1 MDWEL
6 FTYGGG
12 ELLRLV
18 LNGVAA
24 LTAADDFFGLLRAV
38 ALFGLVWVLVEG
50 AFNLRRLNVQWLL
63 LMALIYL
70 TLIVPRANVII
81 TDRIDPRA
89 NAVVGNVPLGMAFF
103 VGNASR
109 IGDWLTRSFETAFA
123 LPNQLRYGQSGA
135 FFAHHL
141 LQSATRFEI
150 TDARLSD
157 NLSEFWRQCVFYDL
171 LLGQYSFD
179 ALRDAADVRAF
190 IGTHTSRARM
200 FPYRN
205 TAGQRDLQYCRDAWN
220 GPLATDL
227 NTEAAAARRF
237 HGNRLVSAASLND
250 AVARFSA
257 ALPAA
262 YQFIS
267 GLSRN
272 ADQLITQHALA
283 SSLERGVLDFSVANN
298 APAAAQ
304 AYTLTRAQRER
315 RVTFAAL
322 GELAARTLP
331 LLRNV
336 LESMIYGIFPIIC
349 ILLMLPTAARA
360 GLVYLKALL
369 WVQLWAPLYAILNLA
384 VTLYSRAPGR
394 AALSLPDG
402 STALT
407 LSNHTALG
415 EALAELSAIA
425 GYLSLSIPLIAYLVL
440 NAAGAVAA
448 SLASGLMHS
457 YEAPIGRAAEEATT
471 GNIAL
476 ANTHVGNATW
486 WQQNTAPTAAAGYTR
501 WTDLEAQAHTTTPSG
516 VHAVQSP
523 QTTLP
528 VSMRLEER
536 IQQQAEE
543 RYEQSQEQ
551 LRVRQHA
558 VQQSSA
564 NMQQFL
570 ESFSTQ
576 WQQGKFHELGIE
588 EQRLDRAQA
597 ALDRLSSYDSRTE
610 GAATVQHGRTVTAGA
625 AANFGASI
633 SRMIGGGLGVSASST
648 GRAAYASDSRQ
659 GEAHAE
665 STALREAYDT
675 LHGLSER
682 EAVQERMGKEFRTSV
697 QQAATTTEL
706 MEQQQ
711 SLQAALR
718 ESTSTRQLLSRI
730 ESEGVAGSAELS
742 GRLYWSLAE
751 EQGTAEA
758 GHLFA
763 VYHGNV
769 PQATDAERRHAAALI
784 DRHVE
789 ELSASLAAEFADASL
804 PVEAGPAANANIP
817 GPSSIHADRQVDAPV
832 APTSSQ
838 AHTEA
843 IDQTLEQAEARL
855 QGARREQG
863 VRVTEKHQAG
873 QDEVRR
879 AAGVLGDQHDIQ
891 TSSQE
896 DAAGTAIGTA
906 VKHHPRPPTTDT
918 IRPDR

>member
-24 LTAADDFFGLLRAV
+24 LTATDDFIGLLRAV

-50 AFNLRRLNVQWLL
+50 AFNLRRLNMQWLL

-81 TDRIDPRA
+81 TDRVDPRA
-89 NAVVGNVPLGMAFF
+89 NAVVSNVPLGMAFF
-103 VGNASR
+103 IGNASR

-179 ALRDAADVRAF
+179 MLRDAADMRVF
-190 IGTHTSRARM
+190 IGAHTSRARM
-200 FPYRN
+200 FPYQDTTGR
-205 TAGQRDLQYCRDAWN
+205 RDLQYCRDAWN
-220 GPLATDL
+220 GSLAVDL
-227 NTEAAAARRF
+227 DAEAAAARRF
-237 HGNRLVSAASLND
+237 HGNRLVNASSLNE
-250 AVARFSA
+250 AVTRFSA

-349 ILLMLPTAARA
+349 VLLILPTAARA
-360 GLVYLKALL
+360 GMIYLKAIL

-448 SLASGLMHS
+448 SLASSLMHS
-457 YEAPIGRAAEEATT
+457 YEAPVGRAAEEATT
-471 GNIAL
+471 GNVTL
-476 ANTHVGNATW
+476 ANTHVGNAAW
-486 WQQNTAPTAAAGYTR
+486 WQQNTAPTAAAGYAR
-501 WTDLEAQAHTTTPSG
+501 WTDLEAQTHTTTASG
-516 VHAVQSP
+516 VHAVQTP
-523 QTTLP
+523 QTALP

-536 IQQQAEE
+536 IQQRAEE

-551 LRVRQHA
+551 LRVRQQA
-558 VQQSSA
+558 LQQSTAS
-564 NMQQFL
+564 MQQFL
-570 ESFSTQ
+570 ENFSTQ

-597 ALDRLSSYDSRTE
+597 ALDRLSSYDSRIE

-659 GEAHAE
+659 SEAQAE
-665 STALREAYDT
+665 RTALREAYDT

-682 EAVQERMGKEFRTSV
+682 EAMQERMGREFRSSV

-706 MEQQQ
+706 IEQQQ

-730 ESEGVAGSAELS
+730 EDEGVSGSAELS
-742 GRLYWSLAE
+742 GRLYWRLAE
-751 EQGTAEA
+751 EQGTTEA
-758 GHLFA
+758 GRLFA
-763 VYHGNV
+763 IYHGNV
-769 PQATDAERRHAAALI
+769 PQATDAERRHAAMLI
-784 DRHVE
+784 ERHVE
-789 ELSASLAAEFADASL
+789 ELSTTLEAEFAGASL
-804 PVEAGPAANANIP
+804 PVEAVPTSGANIS
-817 GPSSIHADRQVDAPV
+817 GTNGINADVKIDAQMAQTGSRSHV
-832 APTSSQ
+832 
-838 AHTEA
+838 EA
-843 IDQTLEQAEARL
+843 IDQTLEQAEVRL
-855 QGARREQG
+855 QAARQEQD
-863 VRVTEKHQAG
+863 VRVTEKQQTG

-879 AAGVLGDQHDIQ
+879 AAGILGDQHDIQ
-891 TSSQE
+891 TSGQK
-896 DAAGTAIGTA
+896 DATGTAIGA
-906 VKHHPRPPTTDT
+906 AIRHLPRSPTTDT
-918 IRPDR
+918 IRSDQ